1 MSNYESVLIARQ
13 DLGTSQVNNIVSEL
27 SDVIKK
33 EGGEV
38 VKVDNW
44 GLKNLAYRIKKNRKG
59 HYVLMNISAPA
70 NAIAE
75 FERIMRFN
83 EDIIRYMTVKVEEF
97 NDLFGVLHMALD
109 AQRQRLGALQE
120 QESVERR
127 DGSAG
132 VAEKDC
138 ADIGYESSRA
148 DSVREGD
155 AVVTRVRVSDRSVLA
170 GSLPV
175 ELAGIDDNAA
185 EGCAVTADELGCGM
199 YNDVSTVLDW
209 SYKIRCCKCIIYN
222 KRDFMLMCD
231 ICDCFNINYI

>member
-83 EDIIRYMTVKVEEF
+83 EDIIRYMSVNVEEF
-97 NDLFGVLHMALD
+97 NQLSSAEVT
-109 AQRQRLGALQE
+109 E
-120 QESVERR
+120 TVE
-127 DGSAG
+127 
-132 VAEKDC
+132 E
-138 ADIGYESSRA
+138 
-148 DSVREGD
+148 
-155 AVVTRVRVSDRSVLA
+155 
-170 GSLPV
+170 
-175 ELAGIDDNAA
+175 
-185 EGCAVTADELGCGM
+185 
-199 YNDVSTVLDW
+199 
-209 SYKIRCCKCIIYN
+209 
-222 KRDFMLMCD
+222 
-231 ICDCFNINYI
+231 